1 MTLPRL
7 LILAAAAASLTGCA
21 SLGGDAAPVCD
32 GRHRRPANPHGST
45 LIAAPEPPQPPQ
57 PQTSDAAPPSGGG
70 CA

>member
-7 LILAAAAASLTGCA
+7 AVLAAAAASRPGCA
-21 SLGGDAAPVCD
+21 SRGGDAAPGCD

-45 LIAAPEPPQPPQ
+45 LIAAPAPPQ
-57 PQTSDAAPPSGGG
+57 PQPSEAAPPSGGG

>member
-7 LILAAAAASLTGCA
+7 LMLAAAVASLTGCA
-21 SLGGDAAPVCD
+21 SLGGDDAPVCD

-45 LIAAPEPPQPPQ
+45 LIAAPAPAQPQP
-57 PQTSDAAPPSGGG
+57 SEAAPPSGGG